1 MKEILAIL
9 ILCLPLIWELWNDR
23 NGDFNKKA
31 DVLFRALLIV
41 NAGFIV
47 WGFFNRNLFAA
58 MNLSFAIH
66 WLLFDY
72 LIHIILYRNGV
83 ITSTAWFKYMGKSSK
98 IDNISWWRNMNPW
111 LRLQIRLTYFLISL
125 YLYLTI

>member
-1 MKEILAIL
+1 MGIIAIL
-9 ILCLPLIWELWNDR
+9 ILCLPLGWELWNDR

-83 ITSTAWFKYMGKSSK
+83 IVSPEWFKYTGKSSK
-98 IDNISWWRNMNPW
+98 VDNIPIWKSIGPYG
-111 LRLQIRLTYFLISL
+111 RLFVKLFYFLLAVWL
-125 YLYLTI
+125 YFKF